1 MRNDSSPTR
10 VFVVGCARSGTT
22 LAQRLISERLGLY
35 SLPETRFFANLIG
48 NVEPRMF
55 PQTQQRRPAVRD
67 LRSRLRE
74 VLRVSTGME
83 WQTTGALPAPQ
94 RKGRVGMALAAAD
107 FVNGMDQLAAENG
120 CSGWLEK
127 TPIHVHY
134 VPQILRYVPGAWVI
148 HVIRGPKQ
156 TVASIRDAAQR
167 YPDPWAQIFT
177 CVERAVD
184 NWNASMQDSARA
196 VGLPRQLFLS
206 YETLAQDPE
215 PVLRSVEYRLG
226 LQQMSEPT
234 YLGSGLA
241 EPREVWKSAA
251 ISGKVRQAQ
260 SKWTLALSAEE
271 REMAEGMIHAIPRP
285 LANELSTF
293 TKAIA

>member
-1 MRNDSSPTR
+1 MRNDSSPAR

-22 LAQRLISERLGLY
+22 LAQRLIAERLGLY

-48 NVEPRMF
+48 NLEPRMF
-55 PQTQQRRPAVRD
+55 PQTQRRRPPVRD
-67 LRSRLRE
+67 LRSRMRE
-74 VLRVSTGME
+74 ALGVSTGME
-83 WQTTGALPAPQ
+83 WQSTSSLPAPA

-120 CSGWLEK
+120 CNGWLEK

-148 HVIRGPKQ
+148 HIIRGPKQ

-167 YPDPWAQIFT
+167 YPDPWAQIFD

-184 NWNASMQDSARA
+184 NWNASVQDSARA
-196 VGLPRQLFLS
+196 VGLPRQIFLS
-206 YETLAQDPE
+206 YEALTDAPE
-215 PVLRSVEYRLG
+215 RALRSVESRLG
-226 LQQMSEPT
+226 LHENQDETPAKF
-234 YLGSGLA
+234 GLA

-251 ISGKVRQAQ
+251 ISGQVKQAK
-260 SKWTLALSAEE
+260 SKWSSALNAQE

-285 LANELSTF
+285 LANELGAFSREVS
-293 TKAIA
+293 

>member
-1 MRNDSSPTR
+1 MRNDSSPAR

-22 LAQRLISERLGLY
+22 LAQRLIAERLGLY

-55 PQTQQRRPAVRD
+55 PQTQRRRPPVRD
-67 LRSRLRE
+67 LRSRMRE
-74 VLRVSTGME
+74 ALGVSTGME
-83 WQTTGALPAPQ
+83 WQSTSAALTPT

-120 CSGWLEK
+120 CNGWLEK

-148 HVIRGPKQ
+148 HIIRGPKQ
-156 TVASIRDAAQR
+156 TVASIRDAARR
-167 YPDPWAQIFT
+167 YPDPWAQIFD

-184 NWNASMQDSARA
+184 NWNASVQDSARA
-196 VGLPRQLFLS
+196 VGLPRQIFLS
-206 YETLAQDPE
+206 YETLTDAPE
-215 PVLRSVEYRLG
+215 PALQTVSARLG
-226 LQQMSEPT
+226 LQESHGAT
-234 YLGSGLA
+234 YAATGLA

-251 ISGKVRQAQ
+251 IRGQVTQAK
-260 SKWTLALSAEE
+260 SKWATALDAHE

-285 LANELSTF
+285 LANELGIF
-293 TKAIA
+293 AKEIA